1 MEIKKSNKADLENK
15 RWVGF
20 VLGLIVALSIF
31 FVVMEY
37 SSDDDGSDKRVDSLK
52 ELVLQDKDMIPAIDQ
67 QDLAVK
73 KTEEKPT
80 MEDKLNLKRS
90 ETPQKVMP
98 HEVGNMDS
106 NDKKTAAP
114 QLSDVPVIT
123 KEVSEV
129 PDPSK
134 VKEEAKKETNKLT
147 DDNSDVQVERYDD
160 KVSKR
165 ILSETPTPPG
175 GWSAFMKW
183 LTTNIKYPDAAKRVK
198 KQGIVNV
205 TFIVNK
211 DGTVSDVNVKETKN
225 PEFDL
230 EVLRVVRT
238 MGKWKPGIEKNKPCR
253 SMIEVPVVFQFS

>member
-1 MEIKKSNKADLENK
+1 M
-15 RWVGF
+15 
-20 VLGLIVALSIF
+20 
-31 FVVMEY
+31 
-37 SSDDDGSDKRVDSLK
+37 
-52 ELVLQDKDMIPAIDQ
+52 
-67 QDLAVK
+67 
-73 KTEEKPT
+73 
-80 MEDKLNLKRS
+80 
-90 ETPQKVMP
+90 
-98 HEVGNMDS
+98 
-106 NDKKTAAP
+106 
-114 QLSDVPVIT
+114 
-123 KEVSEV
+123 
-129 PDPSK
+129 
-134 VKEEAKKETNKLT
+134 
-147 DDNSDVQVERYDD
+147 ERYDD

-211 DGTVSDVNVKETKN
+211 DGTVSDVNVKETTN